1 MSKASLKKT
10 LAKMDSASLV
20 ELICEMYDAR
30 PEAKDYLE
38 YWLSPDPD
46 AAFEKAREE
55 VWKKFF
61 FSSGKTRGLPTATE
75 LKKIVKY
82 YSLLSFDPERIAS
95 LMIYITEVQAVWL
108 SDRTTGFTA
117 GLRSLENNVSQA
129 RTYVEQAGL
138 DDHFR
143 LRLEKIDSQVR
154 SLADN
159 PPETRRGR
167 RRRRRW

>member
-1 MSKASLKKT
+1 MSKASLKKA
-10 LAKMDSASLV
+10 LAQMDRESLV

-30 PEAKDYLE
+30 PEARDYIE

-61 FSSGKTRGLPTATE
+61 FSSGKTRGLPRGTE

-82 YSLLSFDPERIAS
+82 YSLLSYDPERIAS
-95 LMIYITEVQAVWL
+95 LMIYVAEVQAVWL
-108 SDRTTGFTA
+108 GDRTTGFTA
-117 GLRSLENNVSQA
+117 GLRSLENNVKQA

-138 DDHFR
+138 DDFFR

-159 PPETRRGR
+159 PLETRRGR
-167 RRRRRW
+167 RRRWW

>member
-1 MSKASLKKT
+1 M
-10 LAKMDSASLV
+10 
-20 ELICEMYDAR
+20 
-30 PEAKDYLE
+30 
-38 YWLSPDPD
+38 
-46 AAFEKAREE
+46 
-55 VWKKFF
+55 
-61 FSSGKTRGLPTATE
+61 ATE

-82 YSLLSFDPERIAS
+82 YSLLSYDSERIAS
-95 LMIYITEVQAVWL
+95 LMIYVAEVQAVWL

-138 DDHFR
+138 DDLFR

-167 RRRRRW
+167 RRRRWW